1 VEQPGRKDVTTLLL
15 EWNGGSREALH
26 QLAPLVLDELRQLAA
41 RQLRKERPGHTLQA
55 TALVNEVYLRLVDQS
70 RVQWHDREHFF
81 AIASQSIRRILVDY
95 ARTRGASK
103 RGGGQTLL
111 ALDESM
117 ALHDRKDLDLVA
129 LDDALQ
135 SLTQI
140 DPQQGRIVE
149 LRFFGGLTIEGTAKV
164 LNISTSTVNRDW
176 TLAKAW
182 LHRELSRRPAY
193 GS

>member
-95 ARTRGASK
+95 ARTRSASK

>member
-55 TALVNEVYLRLVDQS
+55 TALVNEVYLRLVDQR

-135 SLTQI
+135 SLTRI

-182 LHRELSRRPAY
+182 LHRELSRRPAH